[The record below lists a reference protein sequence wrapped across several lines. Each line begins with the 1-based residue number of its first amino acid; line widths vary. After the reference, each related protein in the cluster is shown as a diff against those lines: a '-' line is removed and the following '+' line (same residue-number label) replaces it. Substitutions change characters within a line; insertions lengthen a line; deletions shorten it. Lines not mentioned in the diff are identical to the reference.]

1 MFVPSRFQ
9 KIAATVAVSAGVA
22 VGAAGISS
30 AATSPSSGSTT
41 TATTTTAA
49 VPAKAPSNVDPATL
63 SHGPGETLVTGAN
76 LTTLTKA
83 ALTAVPGSTVIR
95 AETDSGG
102 AAYEVHLTK
111 ADGSDVTVKFDSSFN
126 VTATQDGFGSGPA
139 GP

>member
-41 TATTTTAA
+41 TATTAA

-76 LTTLTKA
+76 LATLTKA

-111 ADGSDVTVKFDSSFN
+111 ADGSGVTVKFDSSFN